1 MALSDEL
8 STEVANII
16 NTPWNLRQGR
26 QVPSTS
32 DVALSGGAVEIDAT
46 FLYADLVNSSKI
58 AQELDRRVASKIYKA
73 FLAGACRII
82 KSSGGTIV
90 SFDGDRVLGI
100 FHGNSKNSAAST
112 CGRKIKYLVAQ
123 IIRPKFENKYDSV
136 KNATFTLKHG
146 VGIDTG
152 TVLGIR
158 AGVRGSN
165 DLVWVGR
172 PPNLAAK
179 LSDIRESTYSTYI
192 TSSVYNRLN
201 DSAKFGGEND
211 ENMWEIRSLNY
222 LGENI
227 TIYRSSWWRRP

>member
-1 MALSDEL
+1 MALADDL
-8 STEVANII
+8 STEVNDII

-32 DVALSGGAVEIDAT
+32 DVALSGGAVELEAT
-46 FLYADLVNSSKI
+46 FLYADLASSSKI
-58 AQELDRRVASKIYKA
+58 AEEFDRRVASKIYKT
-73 FLAGACRII
+73 FLAGCCRII
-82 KSSGGTIV
+82 KASGGKIV

-100 FHGNSKNSAAST
+100 FHGDSKNSDASI
-112 CGRKIKYLVAQ
+112 CGRKIKYLVDD
-123 IIRPKFENKYDSV
+123 IIRPKFENKYESV

-172 PPNLAAK
+172 SPNLAAK
-179 LSDIRESTYSTYI
+179 LSDIRESSYSTYI
-192 TSSVYNRLN
+192 TSSVYNRL
-201 DSAKFGGEND
+201 SEAAKLGGENK
-211 ENMWEIRSLNY
+211 ENMWEKRTFNH
-222 LGENI
+222 LGESI
-227 TIYRSSWWRRP
+227 TIYRSSWWRTP

>member
-8 STEVANII
+8 STEVAGII

-46 FLYADLVNSSKI
+46 FLYADLANSSKI
-58 AQELDRRVASKIYKA
+58 AKELDRRVASKIYKA
-73 FLAGACRII
+73 FLAGSCRII
-82 KSSGGTIV
+82 KASGGTIV

-100 FHGNSKNSAAST
+100 FYGNSKNSSAST
-112 CGRKIKYLVAQ
+112 CGRKIQYLVHQ
-123 IIRPKFENKYDSV
+123 IIKPKFESKYDSV
-136 KNATFTLKHG
+136 KNASFTIRHG

-152 TVLGIR
+152 TVLGVR

-179 LSDIRESTYSTYI
+179 LSDIRESIYSTYI
-192 TSSVYNRLN
+192 TSSVYNKLN
-201 DSAKFGGEND
+201 DSAKYGGKND
-211 ENMWEIRSLNY
+211 DNMWEIRSINY
-222 LGENI
+222 LGEDI
-227 TIYRSSWWRRP
+227 TVYRSSWWRKP